1 MDPIKAFAEERAHAI
16 SRMAADD
23 QLRKKSLDWMLHAD
37 RYKYSYN
44 FSWLGRPIIKLPA
57 DIVLLQEIL
66 WEVKPELVIE
76 TGVAHGGSLI
86 LSASMLELIGGDGR
100 VVGIDIDI
108 RKHNLEA
115 IRSHPLS
122 RRIVL
127 LEGSS
132 TAPDIVRRVSEMAAG
147 KGPVLVCLDSLHTH
161 AHVLRELE
169 IYSPLVSVGSYLILP
184 DTFIEWF
191 PKGYYADRPWDVGN
205 NPFTAMQEFLRNT
218 DDFVIDRERGQ
229 KLLITEAFDGYL
241 KKIKPS
247 DAAARVPDVASRT

>member
-1 MDPIKAFAEERAHAI
+1 MDAIKAFAEERALAI
-16 SRMAADD
+16 SRMAGDE

-57 DIVLLQEIL
+57 DIVALQEII
-66 WEVKPELVIE
+66 WDVKPDLIIE
-76 TGVAHGGSLI
+76 TGIAHGGSLM
-86 LSASMLELIGGDGR
+86 LSASMLELIGGSGQ

-115 IRSHPLS
+115 IQSHPMFK
-122 RRIVL
+122 RIVL

-132 TAPDIVRRVSEMAAG
+132 VSPDIVRQVSGIAAG
-147 KGPVLVCLDSLHTH
+147 HRSVLVCLDSLHTH

-169 IYSPLVSVGSYLILP
+169 LYSPLVSVGSYLILP

-205 NPFTAMQEFLRNT
+205 NPFTAMQEFLGKT
-218 DDFVIDRERGQ
+218 DDFVIDRERSQ
-229 KLLITEAFDGYL
+229 KLLISEGFDGYL
-241 KKIKPS
+241 K
-247 DAAARVPDVASRT
+247 RVKQP